1 MRGASDDLDSI
12 MGKIGKQPLKRAKGE
27 KVVVYHQGV
36 LYEATLKFS
45 DNGSFFYIETMERVE
60 EEI

>member
-1 MRGASDDLDSI
+1 MTWIQLWE
-12 MGKIGKQPLKRAKGE
+12 KIGKQPLKRAKGK

-60 EEI
+60 